1 MTELRCAEVEA
12 RFVDVADGRLDPAES
27 VRFHSHIEGCSGCR
41 ERAALWRGL
50 LPGLRGAVPPGPGAM
65 ATRRMQIEIERRLA
79 AEGGQL
85 APSPWRL
92 RRLWWAPAIGLVAAA
107 AVVAI
112 WLRAGAPATPVGYAA
127 FARVQGG
134 VIVGDRTPA
143 PGARV
148 ATGAPITVAA
158 GAVAEL
164 ALDRG
169 ATLRVEGPAG
179 LVLDGS
185 ARAVAIRLA
194 EGKLE
199 AQVAHR
205 QSDETFAVVTSDM
218 RVEVR
223 GTRFSVVAGADG
235 SHVAVTEGRVAVQLA
250 DGRTSLVSAGGSADS
265 IVAEPSQPSDDEP
278 PSTGAPPPAP
288 ERTDIDRQAA
298 CADAAR
304 TCQATARAVRAS
316 MRGGDSERALRLIAD
331 ARRAQRGGEASCG
344 GGDGACDDEIRY
356 LHAEALNQAGRFDD
370 AVAAYHA
377 LDRRGAPPA
386 MRQNALY
393 AAAQIERRRGRMA
406 AAKTDFERALV
417 AAPRGALHEEALVG
431 AMESAQAAGDG
442 ARARALAARYLGEFP
457 GGRAAPAARRVAGDG
472 QR

>member
-12 RFVDVADGRLDPAES
+12 RLVDAADGRLDPVES

-50 LPGLRGAVPPGPGAM
+50 VPGLRAAVPPAPGAM
-65 ATRRMQIEIERRLA
+65 VTRRMQVEIDRRLA
-79 AEGGQL
+79 ADVGVGQL
-85 APSPWRL
+85 APSPSRRWRP
-92 RRLWWAPAIGLVAAA
+92 WWAPAFGLLAAA
-107 AVVAI
+107 AAVAI
-112 WLRAGAPATPVGYAA
+112 WLRTGPAAPVIGYAA
-127 FARVQGG
+127 FARVQGD
-134 VIVGDRTPA
+134 VIVGARAPA
-143 PGARV
+143 PAARV
-148 ATGAPITVAA
+148 PTGEPITVAD

-169 ATLRVEGPAG
+169 ATLRVEGPAR
-179 LVLDGS
+179 LVLGGS
-185 ARAVAIRLA
+185 AQAVAVRLA
-194 EGKLE
+194 EGTLQAE
-199 AQVAHR
+199 VAHR
-205 QSDETFAVVTSDM
+205 QADETFAVITKDM

-223 GTRFSVVAGADG
+223 GTRFSVVTGAAG

-265 IVAEPSQPSDDEP
+265 AVAESEDL
-278 PSTGAPPPAP
+278 APAAP
-288 ERTDIDRQAA
+288 ERADVDIDRPTA
-298 CADAAR
+298 CADTAR
-304 TCQATARAVRAS
+304 ACQATARAVRAS

-331 ARRAQRGGEASCG
+331 ARRAQRGAEASCG
-344 GGDGACDDEIRY
+344 GGDGACEDEIRY

-393 AAAQIERRRGRMA
+393 AAAQIERRRGRMVA
-406 AAKTDFERALV
+406 AGTDFERALT

-431 AMESAQAAGDG
+431 AMESAQAAGDT

-457 GGRAAPAARRVAGDG
+457 GGRAAPAARRLAGNG
-472 QR
+472 GR